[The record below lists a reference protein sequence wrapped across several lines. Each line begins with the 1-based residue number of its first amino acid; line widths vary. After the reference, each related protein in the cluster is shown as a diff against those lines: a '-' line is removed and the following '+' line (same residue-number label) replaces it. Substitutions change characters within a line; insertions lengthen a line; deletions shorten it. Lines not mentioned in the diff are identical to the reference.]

1 MPKLPNL
8 SKFSRDQLSTLIK
21 DAEKEIARK
30 QSEDLRAAKKAAQVA
45 AKAHGFNLAE
55 LLELGK
61 GGKAPAPAKYQNPD
75 DASQTWSGRG
85 RQPEWYKKAI
95 AGGKAPEDMLI

>member
-8 SKFSRDQLSTLIK
+8 SKFSRDELTTLIQE
-21 DAEKEIARK
+21 AEKEIARK
-30 QSEDLRAAKKAAQVA
+30 HSDDFKAAKKAAQVA

-55 LLELGK
+55 LLNPGK

-95 AGGKAPEDMLI
+95 AGGKAPDDMLI